1 MFIWVLLVM
10 GAAYVIGS
18 IPMGFVIV
26 KTISG
31 QDVRQVGSG
40 RTGGTNAMRAAG
52 LGAGLLT
59 ALLDILKGS
68 VSVWL
73 ARAVLPA
80 EVQPMGMALAGWGAI
95 LGHNYSIFLK
105 FKGGAGGAPCVGAA
119 LAMWPWS
126 VLIVV
131 PLAGAVIYLVGYASV
146 TTIAAALMI
155 IALFAYRSFVLHAP
169 GAEPEFVLYG
179 IGALILLAWALR
191 TNFKRLLRGEE
202 RIVGL
207 RAKRMKMKEANV
219 GGDAPP
225 NGK

>member
-10 GAAYVIGS
+10 VAAYLIGS

-73 ARAVLPA
+73 ARAVLPE
-80 EVQPMGMALAGWGAI
+80 EVRPMGMAVAGWGAI
-95 LGHNYSIFLK
+95 LGHNYSVFLK

-131 PLAGAVIYLVGYASV
+131 PLGAAVIYFVGYASV
-146 TTIAAALMI
+146 TTISAALFI
-155 IALFAYRSFVLHAP
+155 SALFAYRTFVLHAP
-169 GAEPEFVLYG
+169 GAEPEFILYG
-179 IGALILLAWALR
+179 IGAMVLLAWALR
-191 TNFKRLLRGEE
+191 GNFRRLLRGEE
-202 RIVGL
+202 RLVGW
-207 RAKRMKMKEANV
+207 RAKRMKMKQASA
-219 GGDAPP
+219 GDSTP